1 MEFLI
6 YLDLSNSKYQSSKNE
21 RREWNIEIKGEKEP
35 ISYLVFSK
43 ALTASKVLI
52 DSISPS
58 ITENGNA
65 KKSKLIQVKIQWSAC
80 RTWNLSEGDNA
91 IILTK
96 PTAYFQVSSGL
107 ADVELFYE
115 IGAWIRNRK
124 K

>member
-1 MEFLI
+1 MI
-6 YLDLSNSKYQSSKNE
+6 YLDLSNLKYQSSKNE
-21 RREWNIEIKGEKEP
+21 RREWNIRIKGEKEP
-35 ISYLVFSK
+35 ISYLVFAE

-65 KKSKLIQVKIQWSAC
+65 KKSKSIQAKIQWSAR

-107 ADVELFYE
+107 VDGELFYE
-115 IGAWIRNRK
+115 IGAWIKNRK